1 MKRGLD
7 ISTFTNGLLMYY
19 VITRIITRPNWIL
32 QDSYNYKYSKKVLFI
47 LPNKQKTQR
56 STLGKHLFHWF
67 WQAKVEQ
74 IHKLLWQMSQFV
86 LQLYL
91 HIENVIP
98 SVLEMYYIK
107 KSTTFLLVVFFA
119 AVHRQFMAF
128 FSRKTF

>member
-1 MKRGLD
+1 
-7 ISTFTNGLLMYY
+7 
-19 VITRIITRPNWIL
+19 
-32 QDSYNYKYSKKVLFI
+32 
-47 LPNKQKTQR
+47 
-56 STLGKHLFHWF
+56 
-67 WQAKVEQ
+67 
-74 IHKLLWQMSQFV
+74 MSQFV